1 MFLTYFLFALGFVL
15 LVKGAEWLIEGAAV
29 FARKFHISEIVVG
42 LTLVAFG
49 TSAPELVVNIISSL
63 RGSGELV
70 MGNIVGSNI
79 ANIALVLGCAG
90 LIAPLAIQ
98 KDLMKKEIPL
108 GIFGVLL
115 IWLLAKPTGELLTIN
130 RLGGLILIIG
140 FGIFLYL
147 IFRYSK
153 SKFQFPNIITKEMTL
168 RTSLIFIVV
177 GLIALSFGGEFV
189 VDSARKIAESF
200 GVSEKLIGLTLV
212 AIGTSLPELVTSIVA
227 VWKKKVDLAIGN
239 IVGSNVFNIFWVLG
253 VSAVIQ
259 PVTFNQAIDFDL
271 VVLTGFTLL
280 LLSAIFFGKRYQLN
294 RWGAALLLISY
305 SGYLGYIVN
314 RG

>member
-79 ANIALVLGCAG
+79 ANIALVLGCAA

-130 RLGGLILIIG
+130 RLGGLILITG
-140 FGIFLYL
+140 FGVFLYL

-168 RTSLIFIVV
+168 RTSLIFIVG

-189 VDSARKIAESF
+189 VDSARRIAESF

-212 AIGTSLPELVTSIVA
+212 AIGTSLPELVTSVVA
-227 VWKKKVDLAIGN
+227 VWKKKVDIAIGN
-239 IVGSNVFNIFWVLG
+239 VVGSNVFNIFWVLG
-253 VSAVIQ
+253 ISAVIQ
-259 PVTFNQAIDFDL
+259 PTTFNQTINFDL
-271 VVLTGFTLL
+271 VVLVGFTLL
-280 LLSAIFFGKRYQLN
+280 LLTATFLGKRYQLN

-305 SGYLGYIVN
+305 AGYLGYIVN